1 MSEAFKYD
9 VFISHSA
16 KDKPV
21 VRELAE
27 RLRADGLKV
36 WFDEWEIRPGD
47 IIGLKIERGLEQSRT
62 LVIIMSANAFASDWM
77 ALERSTAIFRDP
89 INTQRRFIP
98 VQLDDAEI
106 KDSLKQFAYI
116 DWRRKSEEEYARLLA
131 ACRATPLEAV
141 MPARGERSLAR
152 VFKGH
157 KGRVQC
163 VALTPDGQQIV
174 SGSSDGGLRFWELKS
189 GNNLAKLSVGSG
201 IWSIAVSSDGK
212 QIVAGLQDGS
222 VRVWDSDRRKN
233 ILTFNGHSDV
243 VRGVALT
250 PDGRYAVSGSADK
263 TIRLWN
269 LAGVCLRVLEGH
281 TGRVNSV
288 AITADG
294 RHIISASEDKTLI
307 VWDLES
313 GKSLHVLRGHTQSVQ
328 CVASTFERGRFVSGS
343 CDQTV
348 RLWEVETGICLMTLQ
363 GHSEDVLSVT
373 ADAQSIVSASRDRT
387 VRVWDL
393 NSGACNLI
401 LRGHTKEVTDVAL
414 NPDGRVVVS
423 ASFDKTVRVWSLP
436 TSNINLEPIHYTN
449 AKVLLVGDSG
459 VGKSGLALRLAE
471 NRFERTAS
479 KHAAWVA
486 RLNLRD
492 DADNDRREREIWL
505 WDLAGQSDYQLIHQ
519 LFMDETSLAL
529 LVFNP
534 TQENSLEDLRQWDR
548 ALELAARRPFRKL
561 LVAGRCDRG
570 GLIFSRKSIELFM
583 KERGF
588 SGYFETSAATGA
600 GCDKLRDAIIRNIP
614 WDEIPWTTSPRTF
627 KLLKD
632 EIYKLR
638 DQGRVLLRMSELR
651 QQLEMA
657 LPAENFTLEHLR
669 SVIGLLAGQGIV
681 WRVEFGDFLLL
692 HPEYLN
698 SYAAALI
705 RTVRA
710 HPDELGS
717 IAEEEV
723 LMGNLPYLK
732 SSERLP
738 REEEQIVLRAMYQ
751 TFVDHGLCLREHTD
765 AGTQLVFPSYFRRER
780 PPSETASKPYVTYQ
794 FSGPLDEIYSTLV
807 VRLHYTVT
815 FEKDHLWRNDADF
828 KTLEGQR
835 ISIKLTKKSGGV
847 GELGIS
853 FEEGIPDVAKLMFI
867 RYVDHHLNE
876 KAQDIVRVRH
886 YSCPHCTTPVDPE
899 NARLRLNR
907 EEKDVRCTV
916 CFGQVPLVDIFEQ
929 QFVSDDLSVKV
940 REMAELSRASI
951 DSESRELILLGQAFS
966 VAGEAGQIFRP
977 TSAANEVGIDGEIE
991 FKNEQGQPSGRR
1003 IYLQFKD
1010 GDHYLRS
1017 LRADGTEIFTI
1028 KNPRHAEYWKTQAYP
1043 VMLVVRNHDGQ
1054 ILWMNVTEYLR
1065 SKKTEDKTDQILFS
1079 GEPFT
1084 VLNLVRVRDSLAS
1097 RGFAQASELAKRGHR
1112 CLETGQLDEAVGQ
1125 FTEFLKLGRPDR
1137 SDLDWQTVRSG
1148 LLEVARRSIDK
1159 SPGRTNL
1166 ALATLI
1172 KEAPEWL
1179 ARRLCRDVNLT
1190 SATLGSSLS
1199 VDLEM
1204 HLMPVTLIAANS
1216 NGFGWDV
1223 QLTPVNSESSGTQT
1237 VALSPTARIIGG
1249 KIVRLTAQTPNLS
1262 TALYLL
1268 TVRFL
1273 EGEKVYWQSD
1283 TSLSRG
1289 EFKNPYIAG
1298 PPIRKPEFFFGRDD
1312 LLKEVGSWL
1321 EDYSVVLLGPRRSG
1335 KTSFLYQLA
1344 RIFSSRKITVSID
1357 LHTFA
1362 GYSSTKVAAG
1372 LRRDIFRACVP
1383 SATGRVPSDFRGLQR
1398 KIQEAGVEQLLILLD
1413 EMAVLAKHPTVAL
1426 QLRAMSKWQQPATSL
1441 IVAGTISDEQKVS
1454 ASALDIGSPPFNEFR
1469 VCKLEEISSRH
1480 ARELLEKPVL
1490 GFYRYESSAIE
1501 MLLKL
1506 GGGQPFFLNILGQL
1520 VLKFVQYEKE
1530 FIIRPKHVDAA
1541 RKEAVY
1547 ELGRWFQEFVVELAP
1562 ATRNALPT
1570 LVRDYSE
1577 NLPPVHCES
1586 LQNGGLT
1593 VGPRSQLRLSP
1604 LFTDWWNS
1612 NLREEPRS

>member
-1 MSEAFKYD
+1 MNEAFKYD

-16 KDKPV
+16 KDKPA

-27 RLRADGLKV
+27 RLRTDGLKV
-36 WFDEWEIRPGD
+36 WFDEWEIKPGD
-47 IIGLKIERGLEQSRT
+47 LIGLKIESGLEQSRN
-62 LVIIMSANAFASDWM
+62 LVLVMSANAFASDW
-77 ALERSTAIFRDP
+77 ATLESPTTRFRDP
-89 INTQRRFIP
+89 TNTQRRFIP
-98 VQLDDAEI
+98 LRLDDAEI
-106 KDSLKQFAYI
+106 NDSLKQFAYI
-116 DWRRKSEEEYARLLA
+116 DWRSKSEEEYARLLS
-131 ACRATPLEAV
+131 ACRATLLDTV
-141 MPARGERSLAR
+141 THARGERSVLR
-152 VFKGH
+152 VLKGH
-157 KGRVQC
+157 KGRVQS
-163 VALTPDGQQIV
+163 VVLTPDEQQII

-201 IWSIAVSSDGK
+201 IWSIAVSSNGRL
-212 QIVAGLQDGS
+212 VTGLQDGT
-222 VRVWDSDRRKN
+222 VRAWDSESRKSL
-233 ILTFNGHSDV
+233 LTLEGHSDV

-250 PDGRYAVSGSADK
+250 TDGRYVVSGSADK
-263 TIRLWN
+263 TVRQWRLDD
-269 LAGVCLRVLEGH
+269 GICLRVLEGH

-288 AITADG
+288 AITPDG
-294 RHIISASEDKTLI
+294 KRIISASEDKTLF
-307 VWDLES
+307 VWDFETGECLRI
-313 GKSLHVLRGHTQSVQ
+313 LRGHTQSVQ
-328 CVASTFERGRFVSGS
+328 CVGPTFDGGRVVSGS
-343 CDQTV
+343 SDQTV

-363 GHSEDVLSVT
+363 GHSDDVLAVA
-373 ADAQSIVSASRDRT
+373 ADAQHIVSASCDRT

-393 NSGACNLI
+393 NSGACELN
-401 LRGHTKEVTDVAL
+401 LRGHTRQVTDVAL
-414 NPDGRVVVS
+414 SPDGQVIVS
-423 ASFDKTVRVWSLP
+423 ASFDRTLRVWSVP
-436 TSNINLEPIHYTN
+436 SASVELEPVHYTN

-471 NRFERTAS
+471 NRFERSAATHS
-479 KHAAWVA
+479 AWVA
-486 RLNLRD
+486 RLNLQD
-492 DADNDRREREIWL
+492 DAGISGEREIWL
-505 WDLAGQSDYQLIHQ
+505 WDLAGQSDYRLIHQ

-534 TQENSLEDLRQWDR
+534 MRENSLEDLMQWDR
-548 ALELAARRPFRKL
+548 ALQLAARRPFRKL

-570 GLIFSRKSIELFM
+570 GPTVSRRTIEQFIQ
-583 KERGF
+583 ERGF

-600 GCDKLRDAIIRNIP
+600 GCDELRKAIISNIP

-632 EIYKLR
+632 EIFKLR

-651 QQLEMA
+651 QQLELA

-681 WRVEFGDFLLL
+681 WRVEFGDFVLLQ
-692 HPEYLN
+692 PEYLN

-705 RTVRA
+705 HTVRS

-723 LMGNLPYLK
+723 LMGNFIY
-732 SSERLP
+732 SVHNERLP
-738 REEEQIVLRAMYQ
+738 REEEQIVVRAMYQ

-780 PPSETASKPYVTYQ
+780 PTSETVSTPYVTYR

-807 VRLHYTVT
+807 VRLHYTMT
-815 FEKDHLWRNDADF
+815 FEKDRLWRNDADF
-828 KTLEGQR
+828 KTPEGQR
-835 ISIKLTKKSGGV
+835 ISIKLSKKQAGI

-853 FEEGIPDVAKLMFI
+853 FENGIPDVTKAMFI
-867 RYVDHHLNE
+867 RYVDNHLND
-876 KAQDIVRVRH
+876 KARDVRRERN
-886 YSCPHCTTPVDPE
+886 YFCPHCDAPAEPE
-899 NARLRLNR
+899 YARLRLSR
-907 EEKDVRCTV
+907 GQKDILCPFCEAR
-916 CFGQVPLVDIFEQ
+916 FPLLDIFEP
-929 QFVSDDLSVKV
+929 QFASDDLSLRV

-951 DSESRELILLGQAFS
+951 DNESRELILLGQAFS

-977 TSAANEVGIDGEIE
+977 TPAANEVGIDGEIE

-1003 IYLQFKD
+1003 IYLQFKNSH
-1010 GDHYLRS
+1010 HYLRS
-1017 LRADGTEIFTI
+1017 LRADGTEVFTI
-1028 KNPRHAEYWKTQAYP
+1028 KNPRHAEYWQAQVYP
-1043 VMLVVRNHDGQ
+1043 VMLVIRNPAGQ
-1054 ILWMNVTEYLR
+1054 ILWMNVSEYLR
-1065 SKKTEDKTDQILFS
+1065 SHTKRTDQILFS

-1084 VLNLVRVRDSLAS
+1084 VLNLVRMRDGLAS
-1097 RGFAQASELAKRGHR
+1097 LGSAQASELAKRGLQ
-1112 CLETGQLDEAVGQ
+1112 CLEAGQLDEAVGQ
-1125 FTEFLKLGRPDR
+1125 FTEFLRLGRPDR
-1137 SDLDWQTVRSG
+1137 SDNDWQTVRSG
-1148 LLEVARRSIDK
+1148 LLEVARRSIDE

-1190 SATLGSSLS
+1190 SATLGGSLS

-1223 QLTPVNSESSGTQT
+1223 QLTPVNSESSGAQP
-1237 VALSPTARIIGG
+1237 VALSPTARNVGG

-1273 EGEKVYWQSD
+1273 EGERVHWQLD

-1298 PPIRKPEFFFGRDD
+1298 PPIRKPELFFGRDD
-1312 LLKEVGSWL
+1312 LIKEIGSWL

-1344 RIFSSRKITVSID
+1344 RIFGSRKTTVSID

-1362 GYSSTKVAAG
+1362 GYSSAKVAAG
-1372 LRRDIFRACVP
+1372 LRRDIFRACLP
-1383 SATGRVPSDFRGLQR
+1383 NATGRVPSDFRVLQR

-1426 QLRAMSKWQQPATSL
+1426 QLRAMSKWQQPTTSL

-1469 VCKLEEISSRH
+1469 VCKLEEISPRH

-1520 VLKFVQYEKE
+1520 VLKFVQYERE
-1530 FIIRPKHVDAA
+1530 YIIKPKHVEAA

-1547 ELGRWFQEFVVELAP
+1547 ELGRWFQEFMVELAP

-1570 LVRDYSE
+1570 LVRDYPE
-1577 NLPPVHCES
+1577 NLPAIHSES
-1586 LQNGGLT
+1586 LQNAGLT

-1612 NLREEPRS
+1612 NLKEEPQA